1 MIMLKNKITSQKT
14 LFLKKLNLH
23 PKYINNAQ
31 RLREKLNEKLCK
43 RFEKRVQKR
52 KCTYDMLPYK
62 NVFNII
68 RYEKNAI

>member
-52 KCTYDMLPYK
+52 KCTYDMLPFLGK
-62 NVFNII
+62 ETIL
-68 RYEKNAI
+68 K

>member
-52 KCTYDMLPYK
+52 TIC
-62 NVFNII
+62 
-68 RYEKNAI
+68 

>member
-14 LFLKKLNLH
+14 LFLKKFNLH

-31 RLREKLNEKLCK
+31 RLREKLCK
-43 RFEKRVQKR
+43 RFEKRVKKR

-62 NVFNII
+62 NMFNII